1 MKRAAELLLKI
12 FAIPIVVGIVLL
24 MDWLGLRGWIGFVVL
39 ACSTVVSFALI
50 VFQISRLKE

>member
-1 MKRAAELLLKI
+1 MKSAVELMFKI
-12 FAIPIVVGIVLL
+12 LVIPIVVGVVLL

>member
-24 MDWLGLRGWIGFVVL
+24 VDWLGLQGWIGFVVL